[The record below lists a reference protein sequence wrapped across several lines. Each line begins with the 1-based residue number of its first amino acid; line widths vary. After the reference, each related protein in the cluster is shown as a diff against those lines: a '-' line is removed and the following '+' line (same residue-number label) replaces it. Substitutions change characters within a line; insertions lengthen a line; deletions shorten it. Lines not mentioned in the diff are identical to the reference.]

1 MKILVTG
8 YKGFVGSNLYN
19 TLKELGHEV
28 KGFDWGDK
36 FPGYDYEVIIHLGA
50 ITNTNENNIEKL
62 MVQNYEF
69 SVWLFETCNRYGIKL
84 QYASS
89 AGVYGN
95 SKTFKES
102 DEVFP
107 STPYAWTK
115 YLFERYIRSKNYSLI
130 TQGFRYFNVYGPNEG
145 NKLQPSPFEHF
156 SKVPVIELFEGSE
169 NIKRDFIHVK
179 KVVQT
184 HIEFL
189 NVSESGIWN
198 VGTGKATSF
207 LEVAESF
214 NKPIRYIEMPNE
226 LRKGYQYYTCADLTK
241 MDETINKYNLNLSLR

>member
-1 MKILVTG
+1 M
-8 YKGFVGSNLYN
+8 
-19 TLKELGHEV
+19 
-28 KGFDWGDK
+28 
-36 FPGYDYEVIIHLGA
+36 
-50 ITNTNENNIEKL
+50 
-62 MVQNYEF
+62 
-69 SVWLFETCNRYGIKL
+69 
-84 QYASS
+84 
-89 AGVYGN
+89 
-95 SKTFKES
+95 
-102 DEVFP
+102 
-107 STPYAWTK
+107 
-115 YLFERYIRSKNYSLI
+115 
-130 TQGFRYFNVYGPNEG
+130 YGPNEG